1 MSDLL
6 NDVAVS
12 VLWTQDKVARR
23 AAWNSNKAILSMLSD
38 LLGPNIMG
46 RSQIPR
52 DVVVRTLAAHEN
64 REVRA
69 DAAYIVDAIAGIEVK
84 VLPPQWSVRNLVVVN
99 NFKHIFQA
107 VYSLMFMAQGVLA
120 QGL

>member
-1 MSDLL
+1 
-6 NDVAVS
+6 
-12 VLWTQDKVARR
+12 
-23 AAWNSNKAILSMLSD
+23 MLED

-69 DAAYIVDAIAGIEVK
+69 DGAYVVDKFAGVEVK

-99 NFKHIFQA
+99 NFKHIFQ
-107 VYSLMFMAQGVLA
+107 VMYSLMFMAQGVLV